1 MLSKVTQTYLEDM
14 LLCAGAYFT
23 TDACPVSAVSLLWV
37 IVEHIIKT
45 PLNVDMINTL
55 ENQET
60 LQQAAFH
67 IANKLMLHCPESS
80 LDQIYSLQEF
90 LCRLSDSFPKSSV
103 EIGQLL
109 CFFHIFLNLKEQE
122 IPLESE
128 FLEVYWYLFCDAG
141 NLSWKVVEEKLK
153 TCGETFLKFGETE
166 MFFSLFRSVE
176 RHFRTLIFT
185 FGEHTEYAKMFKQA
199 LIFLETV
206 KNELLKR
213 KPTIVDDEADG

>member
-1 MLSKVTQTYLEDM
+1 MLSKITETYLEDM

-23 TDACPVSAVSLLWV
+23 TDECPVSAVSLLWV

-45 PLNVDMINTL
+45 PLNIEMNNTS

-60 LQQAAFH
+60 LQQAGFR

-80 LDQIYSLQEF
+80 LEQLYFLQKF
-90 LCRLSDSFPKSSV
+90 LCRLSDSFPKLSI

-109 CFFHIFLNLKEQE
+109 CFFRIFLNLKEQE

-128 FLEVYWYLFCDAG
+128 FLEVYWYLFCDDG
-141 NLSWKVVEEKLK
+141 NLSWKVVEDKLK
-153 TCGETFLKFGETE
+153 IIGETLLRFGETE
-166 MFFSLFRSVE
+166 MFVSLFRSVE
-176 RHFRTLIFT
+176 RHFRTLVCT
-185 FGEHTEYAKMFKQA
+185 VGENTDYVKIIQQA
-199 LIFLETV
+199 LICLEGV
-206 KNELLKR
+206 KNELWKR